1 MFTDLIILALL
12 TSGVMLCYTEAIVG
26 DTIYLSLKPKKIF
39 LLNCLFLSFRLFFGG
54 QVGSWTAHPC
64 IFQSPCVFLGL

>member
-26 DTIYLSLKPKKIF
+26 HTIYLSLKPKKIF
-39 LLNCLFLSFRLFFGG
+39 LLNCLFLFFRLLL
-54 QVGSWTAHPC
+54 
-64 IFQSPCVFLGL
+64 LGKLDLGPLIHAYFNLHVYS

>member
-26 DTIYLSLKPKKIF
+26 HTIYLSLKPNKIF
-39 LLNCLFLSFRLFFGG
+39 LLNCLFLSFRLFFL
-54 QVGSWTAHPC
+54 VGKLD
-64 IFQSPCVFLGL
+64 LGPLIHAYFNLHVYS